1 MRILLL
7 LACAVLFAPA
17 PLLADSFKPSHHCSE
32 PYVPYEFDSEWERDS
47 FIDEVED
54 YKECISDFVEEQNDA
69 VRNHQSAAEEAIEDW
84 NRFAASLNI

>member
-1 MRILLL
+1 MRIR
-7 LACAVLFAPA
+7 LAIACGAFVVSA
-17 PLLADSFKPSHHCSE
+17 PLLADSFEPSHHCSE

-54 YKECISDFVEEQNDA
+54 YKECISDFVEEQNEA
-69 VRNHQSAAEEAIEDW
+69 VRNHQTAAEEAIGDW